1 MRQGGL
7 ILEVGRVRSKK
18 QKIAKKQNR
27 KKIRPTQNTPRKPQQ
42 PGDRDHLE
50 KARDETRPTRSP
62 VLARFHRSRVC
73 GNRPRTALAISA
85 SREVN
90 EARRPHTCSRP
101 CAFKETKNRKKK
113 NHKKIRPT
121 QDIPRN
127 PQQPGDRVQLE
138 TACEETRHTR

>member
-50 KARDETRPTRSP
+50 TACDETRLTRLP
-62 VLARFHRSRVC
+62 MLARFHRSRVC
-73 GNRPRTALAISA
+73 VNRPRTALAFI
-85 SREVN
+85 
-90 EARRPHTCSRP
+90 
-101 CAFKETKNRKKK
+101 KN
-113 NHKKIRPT
+113 
-121 QDIPRN
+121 D
-127 PQQPGDRVQLE
+127 E
-138 TACEETRHTR
+138 RHTQETNDIMPPCTHPDMRPFCLKAKNDLGRFAPSALPH